1 MEFKRFITQFTYR
14 IEPKPEGGF
23 IAHASDPNRPPLEA
37 PTREELQQKVQAII
51 MAGLAE
57 QFPGLKLP
65 LQGQETKFN
74 FHIES
79 KPGGGF
85 ALHSADPGTQ
95 PVEGTQEQIESHF
108 AEKLI
113 GLAEKFSPELKQ
125 ALASQ
130 GVNGDVKVLVSKKA
144 DITLNAG
151 SHKLS
156 FSLGRSLQPAG
167 SLAAD
172 IVTTDDA
179 KSGDVNPAEANA
191 GSMGGTLSNAPIT
204 PERSDSWT
212 VFLFFLTVVVIAA
225 LIYFFLY
232 HR

>member
-1 MEFKRFITQFTYR
+1 MEIRRLLTQFTYA

-23 IAHASDPNRPPLEA
+23 IAHASDSNMPPLEA
-37 PTREELQQKVQAII
+37 PTREELQQKIQATI
-51 MAGLAE
+51 MSGLAE
-57 QFPGLKLP
+57 RFPGLKLP
-65 LQGQETKFN
+65 LQGQESKFS

-79 KPGGGF
+79 QPGGGF

-130 GVNGDVKVLVSKKA
+130 GVNGDVKVFVDRKTFTVKG
-144 DITLNAG
+144 G
-151 SHKLS
+151 SRS
-156 FSLGRSLQPAG
+156 FSLGLGRDLLPTSPLPTPGPGA
-167 SLAAD
+167 
-172 IVTTDDA
+172 
-179 KSGDVNPAEANA
+179 VNPTSGEITNQDAA
-191 GSMGGTLSNAPIT
+191 SMGGTISDAPIT
-204 PERSDSWT
+204 PERSDTWR
-212 VFLFFLTVVVIAA
+212 VFLLFLILMVIAT
-225 LIYFFLY
+225 LVYFFLY

>member
-1 MEFKRFITQFTYR
+1 MELKRLITQFTYR

-23 IAHASDPNRPPLEA
+23 IAHASDPNLPPLEA
-37 PTREELQQKVQAII
+37 PTREELRQKVQATI

-95 PVEGTQEQIESHF
+95 PVEGTQEQVENHF

-113 GLAEKFSPELKQ
+113 SLAEKFSPELRQ
-125 ALASQ
+125 ALAAQ
-130 GVNGDVKVLVSKKA
+130 GASEVKVFVDRKTFTAKG
-144 DITLNAG
+144 G
-151 SHKLS
+151 SHSLS
-156 FSLGRSLQPAG
+156 LSLGQDLLPISPVPTGA
-167 SLAAD
+167 
-172 IVTTDDA
+172 
-179 KSGDVNPAEANA
+179 SGEGNKMPGEVANPAAA
-191 GSMGGTLSNAPIT
+191 SMGGTISAAPIT
-204 PERSDSWT
+204 PERSDTWT
-212 VFLFFLTVVVIAA
+212 VFLFVLTVAVIGA

>member
-1 MEFKRFITQFTYR
+1 MEFKRLITQFTYA
-14 IEPKPEGGF
+14 IVPKPEGGF
-23 IAHASDPNRPPLEA
+23 IAHASDPNVPPLEA
-37 PTREELQQKVQAII
+37 PTREELQQKVQATI
-51 MAGLAE
+51 MAGLAQ

-65 LQGQETKFN
+65 LQGQESKFN

-125 ALASQ
+125 VLESQ
-130 GVNGDVKVLVSKKA
+130 GVNGDVKVFVDRKTFTMKGGPRS
-144 DITLNAG
+144 
-151 SHKLS
+151 LS
-156 FSLGRSLQPAG
+156 LSLGADLLPTSPLPSGGPGASNATSGEVNNQ
-167 SLAAD
+167 AA
-172 IVTTDDA
+172 A
-179 KSGDVNPAEANA
+179 
-191 GSMGGTLSNAPIT
+191 SMGGTISDAPIT
-204 PERSDSWT
+204 PERSDTWR
-212 VFLFFLTVVVIAA
+212 VFLLFLILMVIAA
-225 LIYFFLY
+225 LVYFFLY

>member
-1 MEFKRFITQFTYR
+1 MEFKRLITQFTYA

-23 IAHASDPNRPPLEA
+23 IAHASDPNVPPLEA
-37 PTREELQQKVQAII
+37 PTREELQQKVQATI

-57 QFPGLKLP
+57 RFPGLKLP
-65 LQGQETKFN
+65 LQGQESKFS

-85 ALHSADPGTQ
+85 ALHSADPATQ

-130 GVNGDVKVLVSKKA
+130 GVNGDVKVFVDRKTFTMKGGSRSLSLSLGA
-144 DITLNAG
+144 DLLPTSPLSNAG
-151 SHKLS
+151 TGVSNAVS
-156 FSLGRSLQPAG
+156 NVVTNQD
-167 SLAAD
+167 AA
-172 IVTTDDA
+172 
-179 KSGDVNPAEANA
+179 
-191 GSMGGTLSNAPIT
+191 SMGGTLSNAPIT
-204 PERSDSWT
+204 PERSDTWT
-212 VFLFFLTVVVIAA
+212 LFLFFLTVLVIGA
-225 LIYFFLY
+225 LVYFFVY

>member
-1 MEFKRFITQFTYR
+1 MEIKRLITQFTYA
-14 IEPKPEGGF
+14 IAPKPEGGF
-23 IAHASDPNRPPLEA
+23 IAHASDPNMPPLEA
-37 PTREELQQKVQAII
+37 PTREELQQKVQATI

-57 QFPGLKLP
+57 RFPGLKLP
-65 LQGQETKFN
+65 LQGQESKFS

-130 GVNGDVKVLVSKKA
+130 GVNGDVKVFVDRKTFTVKG
-144 DITLNAG
+144 G
-151 SHKLS
+151 SRSLS
-156 FSLGRSLQPAG
+156 LSLGADLLPTSPPSNGGPIARNAVSAEVTNQD
-167 SLAAD
+167 AA
-172 IVTTDDA
+172 
-179 KSGDVNPAEANA
+179 
-191 GSMGGTLSNAPIT
+191 SMGGTLSNAPIT
-204 PERSDSWT
+204 PERSDTWT
-212 VFLFFLTVVVIAA
+212 VFLFLLTVVVIGA
-225 LIYFFLY
+225 LVYFFLY

>member
-1 MEFKRFITQFTYR
+1 MEIKRLITQFTYA
-14 IEPKPEGGF
+14 IAPKPEGGF
-23 IAHASDPNRPPLEA
+23 IAHASDPNMPPLEA
-37 PTREELQQKVQAII
+37 PTREELRQKVQATI

-57 QFPGLKLP
+57 RFPGLKLP
-65 LQGQETKFN
+65 LQGQESKFS

-130 GVNGDVKVLVSKKA
+130 GVNGDVKVFVDRKTFTVKG
-144 DITLNAG
+144 G
-151 SHKLS
+151 SRSLS
-156 FSLGRSLQPAG
+156 LSLG
-167 SLAAD
+167 AD
-172 IVTTDDA
+172 LLPTSPLSNGGPIASNAV
-179 KSGDVNPAEANA
+179 SAEAANQDA
-191 GSMGGTLSNAPIT
+191 ASMGGTLSNAPIT
-204 PERSDSWT
+204 PERSDTWT
-212 VFLFFLTVVVIAA
+212 VFLFLLTVLVIGA
-225 LIYFFLY
+225 LVYFFLY